1 MNDYLVDAIKK
12 LKPDA
17 EFTYENRDYS
27 TIKWIKLDGKAPT
40 QLEIDD
46 AIEMIKADEAQAVID
61 KATAKAT
68 AQAKLAAL
76 GLTVEDLQALGL

>member
-40 QLEIDD
+40 QAEIDT
-46 AIEMIKADEAQAVID
+46 AIEEIKADELAEVQ
-61 KATAKAT
+61 AKAKAKAS
-68 AQAKLAAL
+68 AQGKLAAL

>member
-27 TIKWIKLDGKAPT
+27 TIKWIKLDGDAPT
-40 QLEIDD
+40 QAEIDE
-46 AIEMIKADEAQAVID
+46 AIEQVKADEIAEAQA
-61 KATAKAT
+61 KATAKAALL
-68 AQAKLAAL
+68 AQLGITEEQVKLL
-76 GLTVEDLQALGL
+76 LS

>member
-1 MNDYLVDAIKK
+1 MIRIHNTETNEVIDREMTE
-12 LKPDA
+12 A
-17 EFTYENRDYS
+17 EFVNYKEKQEKFYAE
-27 TIKWIKLDGKAPT
+27 KY
-40 QLEIDD
+40 LE
-46 AIEMIKADEAQAVID
+46 QA

>member
-27 TIKWIKLDGKAPT
+27 TIKWIKLDGDAPT
-40 QLEIDD
+40 QKEIDD
-46 AIEMIKADEAQAVID
+46 AIKAIKADEV
-61 KATAKAT
+61 KEAKANAIAKSALLEKLGIT
-68 AQAKLAAL
+68 EDEAKLL
-76 GLTVEDLQALGL
+76 LS